1 MTDLSE
7 RREPDD
13 VYQPAADTR
22 LLAEAVEDQ
31 ITAGERVLEV
41 GTGSGFVAGI
51 AAGLGADVVA
61 TDLNP
66 HACREAHEQGLSV
79 VRGDLVTP
87 FRDDTFDWVLF
98 NPPYLPTPPELDT
111 DDWQGTA
118 LSGGED
124 GRRVV
129 DPFLETVERVL
140 TPGGGV
146 LLLVSSL
153 TGIDEVVEFA
163 GEHRLTAEEVASEKH
178 PFERLVVLR
187 LTREADS

>member
-7 RREPDD
+7 RREPHD
-13 VYQPAADTR
+13 VYQPAEDTR
-22 LLAEAVEDQ
+22 LLAEAVEDHVE
-31 ITAGERVLEV
+31 AGERVLEV

-51 AAGLGADVVA
+51 ASRLGADVVA

-66 HACREAHEQGLSV
+66 RACRDAREQGLAV
-79 VRGDLVTP
+79 ARADLVTP
-87 FRDDTFDWVLF
+87 FREDTFDWVLF

-129 DPFLETVERVL
+129 DPFLETVGRVL
-140 TPGGGV
+140 RPDGAV
-146 LLLVSSL
+146 LLLISSL
-153 TGIDEVVEFA
+153 TGIEEVSAFA
-163 GEHRLTAEEVASEKH
+163 AEHGLTAREVASEKH

-187 LTREADS
+187 LAQTNGD